1 MPLRTRLNTILLLAT
16 IGLLGGC
23 LPRAP
28 SEPGPR
34 SAPGRQATPAA
45 AQAQTTI
52 SWSFWGDP
60 WSVEI
65 NRRVA
70 RTFEAENPTI
80 KLELLH
86 QPWDRYFGWL
96 EERRGQGNLPDVMF
110 YSNVPDYART
120 GALEPLD
127 PYIERDRFDLADFY
141 PALLELF
148 RYQGSYYGLPRD
160 NDTKVIYFNKALF
173 AQAGLEPPKS
183 GWTWTDLRNLAS
195 RLTRRDG
202 AGRPLQYGFAF
213 EANTWWRVWVWQNGG
228 EYLNDPFSP
237 TRVRLGEPAAIE
249 ALEFLADLVH
259 ADRSTPPPDVLLN
272 SEQITQ
278 LFRDGRLAMAFGNHN
293 KVPALAN
300 EPDLQWDVVGLPM
313 RRERANLAGGA
324 GYTISTTSQHKDAAW
339 ALVRFLE
346 GERGQALFAESGA
359 ITPARRSVR
368 EDNIFLR
375 QQPYNARV
383 FAEESEFGRPNL
395 NIPQTSEPDRLV
407 EAALAPVWRG
417 ERSAAQAVEQL
428 LPDLRRLVER

>member
-1 MPLRTRLNTILLLAT
+1 
-16 IGLLGGC
+16 
-23 LPRAP
+23 
-28 SEPGPR
+28 
-34 SAPGRQATPAA
+34 
-45 AQAQTTI
+45 
-52 SWSFWGDP
+52 
-60 WSVEI
+60 
-65 NRRVA
+65 
-70 RTFEAENPTI
+70 
-80 KLELLH
+80 
-86 QPWDRYFGWL
+86 
-96 EERRGQGNLPDVMF
+96 
-110 YSNVPDYART
+110 
-120 GALEPLD
+120 
-127 PYIERDRFDLADFY
+127 
-141 PALLELF
+141 
-148 RYQGSYYGLPRD
+148 
-160 NDTKVIYFNKALF
+160 
-173 AQAGLEPPKS
+173 
-183 GWTWTDLRNLAS
+183 
-195 RLTRRDG
+195 
-202 AGRPLQYGFAF
+202 
-213 EANTWWRVWVWQNGG
+213 
-228 EYLNDPFSP
+228 
-237 TRVRLGEPAAIE
+237 LGEPAAIE

-259 ADRSTPPPDVLLN
+259 ADRSTPPPDVLLS

-300 EPDLQWDVVGLPM
+300 EPNLEWDVVGLPM